1 MDTAFGVMGSGVEG
15 LRVPAPTNKRV
26 GRIGNH
32 DGRTDM
38 AKNGTMSAPG
48 HYADELLRQRR
59 ALADFGTLALQE
71 VDFDKLLTESGMS
84 SAST

>member
-1 MDTAFGVMGSGVEG
+1 
-15 LRVPAPTNKRV
+15 
-26 GRIGNH
+26 
-32 DGRTDM
+32 M

-71 VDFDKLLTESGMS
+71 VDFDKLLAEAARLCAEGLKVPYCKVLEYRGQ
-84 SAST
+84 ASLYSKTRRFLRQPERHRTAHP